1 MSGKSP
7 ELLALEQCL
16 PKTVEFLSGGIVD
29 LRWFGGK
36 LIESDLITRQAVDA
50 ALERQGGM
58 EKASQLMK
66 AVVTQVTFDD
76 ACFARFLNILQ
87 SEGALKALGKKFTG
101 KCSGCWTQKKIYFF
115 FKLSISASFCVRDNV
130 FASSLAVSQ
139 VCGPHRISGIQ

>member
-101 KCSGCWTQKKIYFF
+101 KCSGC
-115 FKLSISASFCVRDNV
+115 
-130 FASSLAVSQ
+130 
-139 VCGPHRISGIQ
+139 